1 MSKTLSDLLRQKK
14 NQFSSS
20 IEERLDSDSFLPNN
34 KPVDRKFDFVSDPI
48 NVLSTYANESAQEIE
63 LEMPCSS
70 ETLYIDEDEGL
81 DIGRI
86 QRYTP
91 SPINQIA
98 VEHENNNDNF
108 IGNCESITVLQE
120 RLAKEIN
127 KNLELNAS
135 INSKTKE
142 IGALNSLTDDLKKKN
157 TELKTEL
164 VSTASEIAYLKG
176 DIRKLN
182 AAIETAG
189 AEKTE
194 LMDEIKRIKREQ
206 EQTVALN
213 EQRWIGRDGDRKQAD
228 DIILALRSEIEDKL
242 QLQGKMSNE
251 MLSLERAMGL
261 LQNDN
266 AMLRQRIG
274 QIELLDREIAQL
286 RWRINTLEATNADL
300 TAQNSFL
307 RATIASTSH
316 PSHVN
321 LPIPTQQ
328 SLPPNPNLTS
338 HSDFKSFAA
347 SSAPSHHPPLRS
359 QHSSMST
366 ALSLPSHEG
375 HGEFLPSA
383 ATTSASSFSST
394 AAFPR
399 GKGSGVASSADSAG
413 SLLSMEDF
421 RPVAAAVRRKDG
433 PSSHEDT
440 KPMDPVSYKYSSKSD
455 FQNSQSIVGGSDVGG
470 AGGGGYSH
478 MVNPT
483 PIASGSRSL
492 ASLLMKDTAS
502 DSTNTMA
509 ERVRP
514 KNNGGQKSLQHFASS
529 ATKEMIAP
537 LGFGSGLPEGRRPSI
552 GGPFA
557 TEKTSKE
564 LFQEFQGLDK

>member
-142 IGALNSLTDDLKKKN
+142 IGALNSLADDLKKKN

-228 DIILALRSEIEDKL
+228 DIVRL
-242 QLQGKMSNE
+242 
-251 MLSLERAMGL
+251 
-261 LQNDN
+261 
-266 AMLRQRIG
+266 
-274 QIELLDREIAQL
+274 
-286 RWRINTLEATNADL
+286 
-300 TAQNSFL
+300 
-307 RATIASTSH
+307 
-316 PSHVN
+316 
-321 LPIPTQQ
+321 LPI
-328 SLPPNPNLTS
+328 NYYFV
-338 HSDFKSFAA
+338 H
-347 SSAPSHHPPLRS
+347 
-359 QHSSMST
+359 
-366 ALSLPSHEG
+366 
-375 HGEFLPSA
+375 
-383 ATTSASSFSST
+383 
-394 AAFPR
+394 
-399 GKGSGVASSADSAG
+399 
-413 SLLSMEDF
+413 
-421 RPVAAAVRRKDG
+421 
-433 PSSHEDT
+433 
-440 KPMDPVSYKYSSKSD
+440 
-455 FQNSQSIVGGSDVGG
+455 IVLFG
-470 AGGGGYSH
+470 A
-478 MVNPT
+478 
-483 PIASGSRSL
+483 
-492 ASLLMKDTAS
+492 
-502 DSTNTMA
+502 
-509 ERVRP
+509 
-514 KNNGGQKSLQHFASS
+514 
-529 ATKEMIAP
+529 
-537 LGFGSGLPEGRRPSI
+537 
-552 GGPFA
+552 
-557 TEKTSKE
+557 
-564 LFQEFQGLDK
+564 